1 MRPVAGITV
10 AVAACDRP
18 APLARCLEAIARG
31 ATLPAQLVVVDQSA
45 DGGVE
50 AEVGTLVVPGVAVHY
65 IRQPRLGLS
74 ASRNAALAA
83 ATEPVIAFTDDDCV
97 PDRGWLAAVQASLAV
112 SSPPA
117 AVAGRV
123 LPLGEPTPDTY
134 LVSPRVADQPTDY
147 RAGAVPWAVGTGG
160 NFAASRAWLDRVGRF
175 DERLGAGSP
184 GKAAEDA
191 DLIYRILRAG
201 GVVRYEPDAV
211 VYHERQT
218 EQQRL
223 RSRWTYGFGI
233 GAACA
238 LWVRRGDFGALRLLG
253 TWAGKQVMLLGR
265 ALVSRD
271 GFLARQ
277 RLLSLRGGTRGLFYG
292 IRLSP

>member
-1 MRPVAGITV
+1 MRPLARITV

-18 APLARCLEAIARG
+18 GPVGRCLEAIVRG
-31 ATLPAQLVVVDQSA
+31 STLPAQLVVVDQSRDSA
-45 DGGVE
+45 VE
-50 AEVGTLVVPGVAVHY
+50 AEVRAIVVPGVAVQY

-83 ATEPVIAFTDDDCV
+83 ATQPLIAFTDDDCV
-97 PDRGWLAAVQASLAV
+97 PDRAWLAAVTAALAGAD
-112 SSPPA
+112 PPA

-123 LPLGEPTPDTY
+123 LPLGEPSAGTY
-134 LVSPRVADQPTDY
+134 VVSPRGDDRATEY

-160 NFAASRAWLDRVGRF
+160 NFAGSRAWLERVGRF

-184 GKAAEDA
+184 GRAAEDA
-191 DLIYRILRAG
+191 DLIYRVLRAG
-201 GVVRYEPDAV
+201 GVVRYEPAAV

-218 EQQRL
+218 EAQRL

-233 GAACA
+233 AAACA
-238 LWVRRGDFGALRLLG
+238 LWTRRGDPGALRLLG
-253 TWAGKQVMLLGR
+253 TWMAKQVVLLAGAVAR
-265 ALVSRD
+265 RN

-277 RLLSLRGGTRGLFYG
+277 RMLSLRGGVRGLLYG
-292 IRLSP
+292 LRLAP

>member
-1 MRPVAGITV
+1 MRPVARITV

-18 APLARCLEAIARG
+18 APLARCLEAVVRG
-31 ATLPAQLVVVDQSA
+31 TALPAQLVVVDQSA
-45 DGGVE
+45 DGAVE
-50 AEVGTLVVPGVAVHY
+50 AEVGKLVVPGVAVQY
-65 IRQPRLGLS
+65 IRQARRGLS

-83 ATEPVIAFTDDDCV
+83 ATQPVVAFTDDDCV
-97 PDRGWLAAVQASLAV
+97 PDRDWLAAMQTTLAAPE
-112 SSPPA
+112 PPA

-123 LPLGEPTPDTY
+123 LPLGEPTAGTY
-134 LVSPRVADQPTDY
+134 AVSPRAADQATEY

-191 DLIYRILRAG
+191 DLIYRLLRAG
-201 GVVRYEPDAV
+201 GVVRYEPEAV

-238 LWVRRGDFGALRLLG
+238 LWARRGDPGALRLLG
-253 TWAGKQVMLLGR
+253 TWGGKQVMLLGR
-265 ALVSRD
+265 ALARRD

-277 RLLSLRGGTRGLFYG
+277 RLLSLRGGARGLLYG
-292 IRLSP
+292 VRLSP

>member
-1 MRPVAGITV
+1 MRPVARITV

-31 ATLPAQLVVVDQSA
+31 TTLPAQLVVVDQSA

-50 AEVGTLVVPGVAVHY
+50 AEVAALVAPGVAVQY

-83 ATEPVIAFTDDDCV
+83 ATQPVVAFTDDDCV
-97 PDRGWLAAVQASLAV
+97 PDRRWLEAVQAALAAAD
-112 SSPPA
+112 PPS

-123 LPLGEPTPDTY
+123 LPLGDPTEGTY
-134 LVSPRVADQPTDY
+134 LVSPRRAEEPTEY
-147 RAGAVPWAVGTGG
+147 RTGAVPWAVGTGG

-191 DLIYRILRAG
+191 DLIHRILRAG
-201 GVVRYEPDAV
+201 GVVRYDPAAV

-218 EQQRL
+218 AQQRL

-233 GAACA
+233 AAACV
-238 LWVRRGDFGALRLLG
+238 LWARRGDPGALRLLG
-253 TWAGKQVMLLGR
+253 TWAGKQVVLLGR
-265 ALVSRD
+265 ALARRD

-277 RLLSLRGGTRGLFYG
+277 RLLSLRGGTRGFFHGL
-292 IRLSP
+292 RLRP

>member
-1 MRPVAGITV
+1 MRPIARITV

-18 APLARCLEAIARG
+18 GPVARCLEAILRG
-31 ATLPAQLVVVDQSA
+31 ATLPAQIVVVDQSS
-45 DGGVE
+45 DSGVE
-50 AEVGTLVVPGVAVHY
+50 AEVRPLVAPGVAVQY

-83 ATEPVIAFTDDDCV
+83 ATQPAVAFTDDDCV
-97 PDRGWLAAVQASLAV
+97 PDRGWLAAVSAALAV
-112 SSPPA
+112 PEPPA

-123 LPLGEPTPDTY
+123 LPLGEPSAGTY
-134 LVSPRVADQPTDY
+134 VVSPRGDDRPTDY

-160 NFAASRAWLDRVGRF
+160 NFAGSRAWLERVGGF

-184 GKAAEDA
+184 GRAAEDA
-191 DLIYRILRAG
+191 DLIYRVLRAG
-201 GVVRYEPDAV
+201 GVVRYDPAAV

-218 EQQRL
+218 ESQRL

-233 GAACA
+233 AAACA
-238 LWVRRGDFGALRLLG
+238 LWTRRGDPGALRLLG
-253 TWAGKQVMLLGR
+253 TWMAKQVALLAG
-265 ALVSRD
+265 ALVRRD

-277 RLLSLRGGTRGLFYG
+277 RTLSLRGGVRGLFYG
-292 IRLSP
+292 LRLTP

>member
-1 MRPVAGITV
+1 MRPIARITV

-18 APLARCLEAIARG
+18 QPLARCLEAIVRG
-31 ATLPAQLVVVDQSA
+31 ATLPAQLVVVDQSRDSA
-45 DGGVE
+45 VE
-50 AEVGTLVVPGVAVHY
+50 AEVQALVTPGVAVQY

-83 ATEPVIAFTDDDCV
+83 ATQPVIAFTDDDCV
-97 PDRGWLAAVQASLAV
+97 PDRGWLAAVAAALAV
-112 SSPPA
+112 PEPPA

-123 LPLGEPTPDTY
+123 LPLGEPSAGTHV
-134 LVSPRVADQPTDY
+134 VSPRGDERAADY

-160 NFAASRAWLDRVGRF
+160 NFAGSRAWLELVGRF

-184 GKAAEDA
+184 GRAAEDA
-191 DLIYRILRAG
+191 DLIYRLLRAG
-201 GVVRYEPDAV
+201 GVIRYEPAAV

-218 EQQRL
+218 EAQRL
-223 RSRWTYGFGI
+223 QSRWTYGFGI

-238 LWVRRGDFGALRLLG
+238 LWARRGDPGALRLLG
-253 TWAGKQVMLLGR
+253 TWVAKQAVLLAGAVAR
-265 ALVSRD
+265 RN

-277 RLLSLRGGTRGLFYG
+277 RMLSLRGGTRGLFYG
-292 IRLSP
+292 LRLTP

>member
-1 MRPVAGITV
+1 MRPVARITV

-18 APLARCLEAIARG
+18 APLARCVEAIARG

-45 DGGVE
+45 DGAVE
-50 AEVGTLVVPGVAVHY
+50 AEVAKVVVPGMAVQY
-65 IRQPRLGLS
+65 IRQRRLGLS

-83 ATEPVIAFTDDDCV
+83 ATQPVIAFTDDDCV
-97 PDRGWLAAVQASLAV
+97 PDRGWLAALHAALATEE
-112 SSPPA
+112 PPA

-123 LPLGEPTPDTY
+123 LPLGEPTADTHV
-134 LVSPRVADQPTDY
+134 VSPRGADQPAEH
-147 RAGAVPWAVGTGG
+147 RAGAVPWVVGTGG

-184 GKAAEDA
+184 GRAAEDA
-191 DLIYRILRAG
+191 DMIYRVLRAG
-201 GVVRYEPDAV
+201 GVVRYDPLAV
-211 VYHERQT
+211 IYHERQT

-238 LWVRRGDFGALRLLG
+238 LWARRGDLGALRLLG
-253 TWAGKQVMLLGR
+253 TWAGKQVMLLGGAVAR
-265 ALVSRD
+265 RD

-277 RLLSLRGGTRGLFYG
+277 RLLSLRGGARGLFYG
-292 IRLSP
+292 LRLDP

>member
-1 MRPVAGITV
+1 MRPVARITV

-31 ATLPAQLVVVDQSA
+31 TTLPAQLVVVDQSA

-50 AEVGTLVVPGVAVHY
+50 AEAAALVVPGVAVQY

-83 ATEPVIAFTDDDCV
+83 ATQPAIAFTDDDCV
-97 PDRGWLAAVQASLAV
+97 PDRGWLEAVQAALAV
-112 SSPPA
+112 ADPPC

-123 LPLGEPTPDTY
+123 LPLGEPTEGTY
-134 LVSPRVADQPTDY
+134 PVSPRRADEPTDY

-191 DLIYRILRAG
+191 DLIYRLLRAG
-201 GVVRYEPDAV
+201 GVVRYEPASV
-211 VYHERQT
+211 VYHARQT

-233 GAACA
+233 GAACV
-238 LWVRRGDFGALRLLG
+238 LWARRGDLAALRLFG

-265 ALVSRD
+265 ALAGRD
-271 GFLARQ
+271 GFLVRQ
-277 RLLSLRGGTRGLFYG
+277 RLLSLRGGTRGFFHGL
-292 IRLSP
+292 RLSP

>member
-1 MRPVAGITV
+1 VRPVARITV

-18 APLARCLEAIARG
+18 GPLARCIEAVARG
-31 ATLPAQLVVVDQSA
+31 STLPAQLVVVDQSA

-50 AEVGTLVVPGVAVHY
+50 AEVGKLVVPGVAVQY

-83 ATEPVIAFTDDDCV
+83 ATQPVVAFTDDDCA
-97 PDRGWLAAVQASLAV
+97 PDRGWLAAMHAALAMED
-112 SSPPA
+112 SPA

-123 LPLGEPTPDTY
+123 LPLGEPSAGTFV
-134 LVSPRVADQPTDY
+134 VSPRSADQPTDY
-147 RAGAVPWAVGTGG
+147 HAGAVPWAVGTGG
-160 NFAASRAWLDRVGRF
+160 NFAASRAWLERVGRF

-201 GVVRYEPDAV
+201 GVVRYDPAAV

-233 GAACA
+233 AAACA
-238 LWVRRGDFGALRLLG
+238 LWTRRGDLGALRLLG
-253 TWAGKQVMLLGR
+253 TWTGKQVVLLGG
-265 ALVSRD
+265 ALARRD

-277 RLLSLRGGTRGLFYG
+277 RLLSLRGGARGLLYG
-292 IRLSP
+292 LRLSS

>member
-1 MRPVAGITV
+1 MSPVARITV

-18 APLARCLEAIARG
+18 VPLARCLEAIARG
-31 ATLPAQLVVVDQSA
+31 DTLPAQLVVVDQSA

-50 AEVGTLVVPGVAVHY
+50 TEVAAFVARGMAVRY

-83 ATEPVIAFTDDDCV
+83 ATQPVVAFTDDDCV
-97 PDRGWLAAVQASLAV
+97 PDRGWLEAVRAALAV
-112 SSPPA
+112 ANPPA
-117 AVAGRV
+117 AVGGRV
-123 LPLGEPTPDTY
+123 LPLGEATEGTY
-134 LVSPRVADQPTDY
+134 VVSPRVVDQPTEH

-201 GVVRYEPDAV
+201 GVVRYDPGAV

-233 GAACA
+233 GAACV
-238 LWVRRGDFGALRLLG
+238 LWARRGDLAALRLFG

-265 ALVSRD
+265 ALAGRD
-271 GFLARQ
+271 GFLVRQ
-277 RLLSLRGGTRGLFYG
+277 RLLSLRGGTRGFFHG
-292 IRLSP
+292 FRLSP

>member
-1 MRPVAGITV
+1 V
-10 AVAACDRP
+10 
-18 APLARCLEAIARG
+18 
-31 ATLPAQLVVVDQSA
+31 Q
-45 DGGVE
+45 
-50 AEVGTLVVPGVAVHY
+50 
-65 IRQPRLGLS
+65 
-74 ASRNAALAA
+74 AALAMQ
-83 ATEPVIAFTDDDCV
+83 D
-97 PDRGWLAAVQASLAV
+97 
-112 SSPPA
+112 PPA

-123 LPLGEPTPDTY
+123 LPLGEPTAGTY
-134 LVSPRVADQPTDY
+134 AVSPRAADQPTEY

-160 NFAASRAWLDRVGRF
+160 NFAASRAWLDRAGRF

-191 DLIYRILRAG
+191 DLIYRIMRTG
-201 GVVRYEPDAV
+201 GIVRYDPLAV

-238 LWVRRGDFGALRLLG
+238 LWARRGDVGALRLLG
-253 TWAGKQVMLLGR
+253 TWAGKQVMLLGGAVAR
-265 ALVSRD
+265 RD

-277 RLLSLRGGTRGLFYG
+277 RLLSLRGGARGLFYG
-292 IRLSP
+292 LLLDP